1 MTMPETD
8 RSGFSLVEVIVAL
21 IILTVGVLGMAATTM
36 LVVRQTTLSEMTT
49 ERSAALQTVIER
61 LRSEDYETLSS
72 GADTVGRFDVNW
84 SVTTGVRTKQV
95 EIVTVGPG
103 LTSASGVP
111 TLASA
116 VADTFEYRV
125 MER

>member
-1 MTMPETD
+1 MMMRDTD

-49 ERSAALQTVIER
+49 ERAAALQTVIER
-61 LRSEDYETLSS
+61 LRSEDYATIAS

-84 SVTTGVRTKQV
+84 SVTDGVRTKQV
-95 EIVTVGPG
+95 EIITVGPG

-111 TLASA
+111 ALAA
-116 VADTFEYRV
+116 EVADTFEYRV
-125 MER
+125 IER

>member
-8 RSGFSLVEVIVAL
+8 RGGFSLVEVIVAL